1 MHDRAQFWSP
11 VPDWS
16 RVSLHAAGIEI
27 APVNAAG
34 VLLVSGDARQLL
46 ARCAAG
52 EALGPRQICGDESYA
67 LRVAPDRVLFVAE
80 TQAIDASAV
89 AAPGC
94 ASTDISDGILILEVR
109 GEAAAELMAQGSEYP
124 FDETTVLPRESAM
137 MQFAGFRLAVSHRV
151 DGWRLHIERPW
162 AAALWRWLQAH
173 VEQGAA

>member
-27 APVNAAG
+27 APVNAAS
-34 VLLVSGDARQLL
+34 VWLVSGDQQQLL
-46 ARCAAG
+46 ARYAAG
-52 EALGPRQICGDESYA
+52 ESLGPRQVCGDDSYA
-67 LRVAPDRVLFVAE
+67 LRIAPDRVLFVANTE
-80 TQAIDASAV
+80 ALDASTV
-89 AAPGC
+89 VSPGC
-94 ASTDISDGILILEVR
+94 AITEVSDGMLIFEIR
-109 GEAAAELMAQGSEYP
+109 GEAAADLMAQGCEYP
-124 FDETTVLPRESAM
+124 FDDTAVLPGESPM
-137 MQFAGFRLAVSHRV
+137 MQFAGFRLAISRRV